1 MQLGKPPRLHC
12 PGGCGPS
19 VLKARLRVARR
30 QPRDARPDRGRP
42 PRDARTPEGP
52 RRARTTLPTNGRRE
66 AEPTSGRSDAG
77 ERALRLPGS
86 SRYVVVTVV
95 SRALAEGLS
104 PRWTPATRSSPRWL
118 AAAVLAGPGA
128 ALGLV
133 DWASRHEQIATWSRP
148 TLALYAGTLALST
161 TIWAA
166 FVVAASSRRAWAA
179 RALLV
184 VFAALA
190 LGAQRYFFERYHAYM
205 NPRAVLVGTSM
216 LPSVGQQLWIDRASF
231 LRALAPPVAL
241 ALLLTWLLGRAARV
255 PEVWSRAATDV
266 AAFVLIGA
274 AFSFGA
280 PGRGEQACA
289 PDVLYLASMGRL
301 AKARWQH
308 DDAVERAHPGQRTPL
323 PVPPIAPRGELRSVL
338 LVLTESVR
346 ATDACSV

>member
-19 VLKARLRVARR
+19 VLKARLRVARS

-42 PRDARTPEGP
+42 PRSRSARGESRGVQRRRRLRRRRQPRGGEPRRDARTPGGP

-95 SRALAEGLS
+95 SRALDEGLS

-148 TLALYAGTLALST
+148 TLALYAGTLA
-161 TIWAA
+161 
-166 FVVAASSRRAWAA
+166 
-179 RALLV
+179 
-184 VFAALA
+184 
-190 LGAQRYFFERYHAYM
+190 
-205 NPRAVLVGTSM
+205 
-216 LPSVGQQLWIDRASF
+216 
-231 LRALAPPVAL
+231 
-241 ALLLTWLLGRAARV
+241 
-255 PEVWSRAATDV
+255 
-266 AAFVLIGA
+266 
-274 AFSFGA
+274 
-280 PGRGEQACA
+280 
-289 PDVLYLASMGRL
+289 
-301 AKARWQH
+301 
-308 DDAVERAHPGQRTPL
+308 
-323 PVPPIAPRGELRSVL
+323 
-338 LVLTESVR
+338 
-346 ATDACSV
+346 